1 MHLTPHQKKILAIEL
16 TRKRA
21 SGDPDRIGQ
30 AMLGAQVDLNPH
42 QLDAALFALESPLS
56 KGAILADEVGL
67 GKTIE
72 AGLVLSQ
79 FLSEGKNKIL
89 IICPANLRKQW
100 GGELQE
106 KFHLKSLILE
116 SKNFNAEQRNG
127 NKNPFHSN
135 QVVIVSYQFAKA
147 KAFEIS
153 QIEWDLVVIDEA
165 HRLRN
170 VYRES
175 NIIANTIK
183 ESLKGRF
190 KLLLTATPLQNS
202 LSELFGLVS
211 IIDEQIFGDFE
222 SFSQQF
228 LRIQSED
235 QLQLLKN
242 RISSICK
249 RTLRKQVLEYIK
261 YTKRIPITKE
271 FVPSNDEDKLHEW
284 ISAYL
289 QREKLAALPK
299 SQRKLMTLI
308 LRKLLASSTYAIAG
322 TLEALVDRLE
332 KKIGE
337 ADPSIDEEIG
347 EVIAEDFEE
356 YEEIKEEWQVYQNQT
371 KSNTSLEYIES
382 IEDLKSEVKELKE
395 FLALAKS
402 IEANSKAE
410 VLLVGL
416 KQAFSEMERLGGAKK
431 AVIFTESRRT
441 QNYLLD
447 ILSNNGYANQIL
459 LFNGSN
465 TDETSKTVYQNWMVK
480 YKDSDKISGSKTADM
495 RAALVE
501 EFRERRQI
509 LIATEA
515 AAEGI
520 NLQFCSIVVN
530 YDLPWNPQRIEQ
542 RIGRCHRYGQN
553 FDVVVVN
560 FLNNK
565 NLADV
570 RVHQLLSEKFQLFS
584 GVFGASDE
592 VLGNVES
599 GVDFEK
605 RIAEIFQSCRTKEE
619 IQEAFDLL
627 QSELQTDINERLKE
641 TREKLLTNFDE
652 IVQEKL
658 KIRMEESEILFDR
671 QTKLLWLLTKDAI
684 QKHGKSNDAE
694 FSFRL
699 DSHPFPETPVKLGHY
714 RMGKSLFQEN
724 QYHANHPLAKK
735 ILETA
740 NQVEI
745 PEEGL
750 LTFHLS
756 EDRIDQSYANYKNK
770 RGLLRASLWILDSFE
785 TEEILLVTILWED
798 GSTMDNDLAIRL
810 FSRNGKWEKN
820 ADKHQALETQKQKL
834 EELHSFKK
842 NQILQT
848 RDLRNQELFS
858 KEYEKLDAWAD
869 DKRLSLQK
877 ELRAY
882 DDEIK
887 VKKKL
892 AKESGNLTD
901 RLKLERERKEI
912 ERKRDDAW
920 RNFEV
925 ARRTIDEEKEK
936 FLEEMEKKAQMQ
948 SEETILFS
956 AQIQIL

>member
-1 MHLTPHQKKILAIEL
+1 MHLTPHQRKIIGLEL

-21 SGDPDRIGQ
+21 SGDPNRLGQ

-42 QLDAALFALESPLS
+42 QLDASLFALESPLS
-56 KGAILADEVGL
+56 RGVILADEVGL

-72 AGLVLSQ
+72 AGLVLTQ
-79 FLSEGKNKIL
+79 FLSEGKKRIL
-89 IICPANLRKQW
+89 IIAPANLRKQW
-100 GGELQE
+100 NGELRE
-106 KFHLKSLILE
+106 KFHLKSEILE
-116 SKNFNAEQRNG
+116 GKNFNLIQRSG
-127 NKNPFHSN
+127 ISNPFDSES
-135 QVVIVSYQFAKA
+135 VVIASYQFVKA
-147 KAFEIS
+147 RAFEVA
-153 QIEWDLVVIDEA
+153 QIPWDLVVIDEA

-170 VYRES
+170 VYKET

-183 ESLKGRF
+183 ESLRGRF

-202 LSELFGLVS
+202 LSELYGLVS
-211 IIDEQIFGDFE
+211 IIDEQTFGDFE

-228 LRIQSED
+228 LRIQSEE

-242 RISSICK
+242 RIEGICK

-271 FVPSNDEDKLHEW
+271 FVPSDDENRLHEW

-289 QREKLAALPK
+289 QRENLAALPK

-322 TLEALVDRLE
+322 TLQALVDRLE
-332 KKIGE
+332 KKLLTT
-337 ADPSIDEEIG
+337 DNSIDLEIQDL
-347 EVIAEDFEE
+347 IAEDFED
-356 YEEIKEEWQVYQNQT
+356 YEELQEEWSEYQSQKT
-371 KSNTSLEYIES
+371 ASQPIHSVETIEN
-382 IEDLKSEVKELKE
+382 LKAEIKELKE
-395 FLALAKS
+395 YLTLANS
-402 IEANSKAE
+402 IQANSKAE
-410 VLLVGL
+410 VLLAGL
-416 KQAFSEMERLGGAKK
+416 GQAFSEMERLGGAKK

-441 QNYLLD
+441 QNYLYD
-447 ILSNNGYANQIL
+447 FLSINGYANQIL

-465 TDETSKTVYQNWMVK
+465 NDETSKLIFQSWMEK

-560 FLNNK
+560 FLNKK

-570 RVHQLLSEKFQLFS
+570 RVYELLSEKFQLFS

-592 VLGNVES
+592 VLGNVET

-619 IQEAFDLL
+619 IQDAFDRL
-627 QSELQTDINERLKE
+627 QSELQSDINERIKE

-671 QTKLLWLLTKDAI
+671 QTKLLWILTKDAI
-684 QKHGKSNDAE
+684 LKHGKTNDAE
-694 FSFRL
+694 LSFRL
-699 DSHPFPETPVKLGHY
+699 DSNPFPSIPIQLGHY

-724 QYHANHPLAKK
+724 VFHTNHPLAKK
-735 ILETA
+735 ILDFA
-740 NQVEI
+740 LNDKV
-745 PEEGL
+745 PEDGL
-750 LTFHLS
+750 LTFTLS
-756 EDRIDQSYANYKNK
+756 KDRIDQSYANLRNK
-770 RGLLRASLWILDSFE
+770 QGNILATLWTLDSFE
-785 TEEILLVTILWED
+785 KEEILLLTTLWED
-798 GSTMDNDLAIRL
+798 GSTLDNDQAIRL
-810 FSRNGKWEKN
+810 FSRSCQWKTYTEKDLN
-820 ADKHQALETQKQKL
+820 SRKTKL
-834 EELHSFKK
+834 DELHLIKK
-842 NQILQT
+842 NQILIN

-877 ELRAY
+877 ELKAF
-882 DDEIK
+882 DEEIK
-887 VKKKL
+887 IRKKQ
-892 AKESGNLTD
+892 AKDAGNLTD

-912 ERKRDDAW
+912 EKKRDEAW
-920 RNFEV
+920 KSFEF
-925 ARRTIDEEKEK
+925 ARRSIDEEKEK
-936 FLEEMEKKAQMQ
+936 FLEEMEKKAKFVID
-948 SEETILFS
+948 ETVLFS
-956 AQIQIL
+956 CTIQIV

>member
-1 MHLTPHQKKILAIEL
+1 MHPTSHQRKILALDL

-21 SGDPDRIGQ
+21 SGDPNRLGQ

-42 QLDAALFALESPLS
+42 QLDAALFALDSPLS

-79 FLSEGKNKIL
+79 FLSEGKSKIL

-100 GGELQE
+100 GGELHE
-106 KFHLKSLILE
+106 KFHLKSVILE
-116 SKNFNAEQRNG
+116 SKNFQLEQKAG
-127 NKNPFHSN
+127 NQNPFQSD
-135 QVVIVSYQFAKA
+135 QIKIISYQFAKS
-147 KAFEIS
+147 KAYEIS
-153 QIEWDLVVIDEA
+153 QVQWDLVVIDEA

-170 VYRES
+170 VYKES
-175 NIIANTIK
+175 NIISNTIK
-183 ESLKGRF
+183 ESLIGRF
-190 KLLLTATPLQNS
+190 KLLLTATLLQNS

-222 SFSQQF
+222 SFSGQF

-242 RISSICK
+242 RISGICK

-261 YTKRIPITKE
+261 YTKRISITKE
-271 FVPSNDEDKLHEW
+271 FVPSQDEDKLHEW

-289 QREKLAALPK
+289 QRDKLAALPK

-322 TLEALVDRLE
+322 TLQALVDRLE
-332 KKIGE
+332 RKIGN
-337 ADPSIDEEIG
+337 ADNGIDEEIA
-347 EVIAEDFEE
+347 EILAEDFEE
-356 YEEIKEEWQVYQNQT
+356 YEEIKDEWQSYQNQ
-371 KSNTSLEYIES
+371 KSNPDSPSNIES
-382 IEDLKSEVKELKE
+382 IEDLKLEVKELKE
-395 FLALAKS
+395 FLTLANS
-402 IEANSKAE
+402 IQANSKAE
-410 VLLVGL
+410 VLLAGL
-416 KQAFSEMERLGGAKK
+416 GQAFSEMERLGGAEK

-441 QNYLLD
+441 QNYLFD
-447 ILSNNGYANQIL
+447 ILSSNGYANQIL

-465 TDETSKTVYQNWMVK
+465 NDETSKEIYQSWVIK
-480 YKDSDKISGSKTADM
+480 YKDTEKISGSKSADM

-560 FLNNK
+560 FLNKK

-570 RVHQLLSEKFQLFS
+570 RVYELLSEKFQLFS

-592 VLGNVES
+592 ILGNVES
-599 GVDFEK
+599 GVDFER
-605 RIAEIFQSCRTKEE
+605 RIAEIFQDCRTKEE

-627 QSELQTDINERLKE
+627 QSELQSDINERLKE

-671 QTKLLWLLTKDAI
+671 QTKLLWLLTRDAI
-684 QKHGKSNDAE
+684 QKYGKVNDADY
-694 FSFRL
+694 SFRL
-699 DSHPFPETPVKLGHY
+699 DSHPYSTASIPLGHY

-724 QYHANHPLAKK
+724 HYHINHPLAKTIIDVAIK
-735 ILETA
+735 E
-740 NQVEI
+740 Q
-745 PEEGL
+745 PSSEGI
-750 LTFHLS
+750 LTFTLS
-756 EDRIDQSYANYKNK
+756 EDRIDQSYANFRNK
-770 RGLLRASLWILDSFE
+770 RGFVFASLWILDSFE
-785 TEEILLVTILWED
+785 REEILLVTIVWED
-798 GSTMDNDLAIRL
+798 GTSLDNDLAIRL
-810 FSRNGKWEKN
+810 FSRTCKWQKN
-820 ADKHQALETQKQKL
+820 SDTFEGFENLKAKL
-834 EELHSFKK
+834 EEIHSSKK
-842 NQILQT
+842 SQILES

-869 DKRLSLQK
+869 DRRLSLQK
-877 ELRAY
+877 ELKAF

-887 VKKKL
+887 IKKKL
-892 AKESGNLTD
+892 AKESGNITD

-912 ERKRDDAW
+912 ERKRDEAW
-920 RNFEV
+920 RNFEI
-925 ARRTIDEEKEK
+925 ARRSIDEEKDK
-936 FLEEMEKKAQMQ
+936 FLNDMEKKAHLQ
-948 SEETILFS
+948 SEEQILFS
-956 AQIQIL
+956 LGIQIV